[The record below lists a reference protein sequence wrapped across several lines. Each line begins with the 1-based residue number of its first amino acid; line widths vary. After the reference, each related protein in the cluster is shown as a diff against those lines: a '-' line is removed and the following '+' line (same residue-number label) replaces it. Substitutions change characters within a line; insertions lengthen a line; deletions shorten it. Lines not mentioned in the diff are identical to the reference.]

1 MKSDTIFLPSEIL
14 SVSAVD
20 EVPERASRS
29 VSVQVDAL
37 TCRYARRVVV
47 DDVSFA
53 LRAGERVALI
63 GGNGSGKTTLLRAML
78 GLHTVASGCISV
90 DGRPLKDW
98 TSWRRRVAWI
108 PQFHNGGMFP
118 LLVSE
123 LIESTAR
130 PAIVPAAL
138 ARFAL
143 DGMGER
149 LTSELSGGQRQRA
162 YLARAWA
169 AIEDQAAILLA
180 DEPTTSLDFESRDLV
195 AAWIGALPV
204 SAIVVTHD
212 ATVVKRCDRV
222 LEMAA
227 GRLREVPR

>member
-1 MKSDTIFLPSEIL
+1 M
-14 SVSAVD
+14 
-20 EVPERASRS
+20 
-29 VSVQVDAL
+29 

-47 DDVSFA
+47 DDVSLS

-78 GLHTVASGCISV
+78 GLHPVDSGQISV
-90 DGRPLKDW
+90 DGSRLKDW
-98 TSWRRRVAWI
+98 SAWRRRVAWV
-108 PQFHNGGMFP
+108 PQFHARGMFP
-118 LLVSE
+118 LLVRE
-123 LIESTAR
+123 LIESAAHPRT
-130 PAIVPAAL
+130 VPAAL

-149 LTSELSGGQRQRA
+149 LTTELSGGQRQRA

-169 AIEDQAAILLA
+169 AIEDHAGIVLA
-180 DEPTTSLDFESRDLV
+180 DEPTASLDFESQDLV

-212 ATVVKRCDRV
+212 AKVAERCDRV

>member
-1 MKSDTIFLPSEIL
+1 M
-14 SVSAVD
+14 
-20 EVPERASRS
+20 
-29 VSVQVDAL
+29 

-47 DDVSFA
+47 DDVSLS

-78 GLHTVASGCISV
+78 GLHAVDSGRIAV
-90 DGRPLKDW
+90 DGSPLKDW
-98 TSWRRRVAWI
+98 SAWRRKVAWI
-108 PQFHNGGMFP
+108 PQFHAGGMFP

-123 LIESTAR
+123 LIESAAR
-130 PAIVPAAL
+130 PATVPAAL
-138 ARFAL
+138 ASFAL

-149 LTSELSGGQRQRA
+149 LISELSGGQRQRA

-169 AIEDQAAILLA
+169 AIEDQAGILLA
-180 DEPTTSLDFESRDLV
+180 DEPTASLDFESRDLV

-212 ATVVKRCDRV
+212 AKVAERCDRV

>member
-1 MKSDTIFLPSEIL
+1 M
-14 SVSAVD
+14 
-20 EVPERASRS
+20 
-29 VSVQVDAL
+29 
-37 TCRYARRVVV
+37 TCRHARRVVV
-47 DDVSFA
+47 DEVSFR

-63 GGNGSGKTTLLRAML
+63 GGNGSGKTTLLRALL
-78 GLHTVASGCISV
+78 GLHAPVSGRITV
-90 DGRPLKDW
+90 DGQPLKDW
-98 TSWRRRVAWI
+98 ADWRRKVAWI
-108 PQFHNGGMFP
+108 PQFHAGGVFP

-123 LIESTAR
+123 LIESAAR
-130 PAIVPAAL
+130 SEFVAAAL

-169 AIEDQAAILLA
+169 AIEDRASILLA
-180 DEPTTSLDFESRDLV
+180 DEPTASLDFDSRDLV
-195 AAWIGALPV
+195 AAWIASLPV

-212 ATVVKRCDRV
+212 AAVAARCDRV

-227 GRLREVPR
+227 GRLREVRR